1 LGKAMINFKG
11 IESFNVTFDT
21 NGRIWIEQYNNDK
34 KDVHQV
40 SFTLEQYEG
49 IDKFIR
55 NNYLD
60 ILHSWNSGVESD
72 DE

>member
-1 LGKAMINFKG
+1 MINFKG

>member
-1 LGKAMINFKG
+1 MINFKG
-11 IESFNVTFDT
+11 IESFNVTYDT

-60 ILHSWNSGVESD
+60 ILHSWNSGVESQ